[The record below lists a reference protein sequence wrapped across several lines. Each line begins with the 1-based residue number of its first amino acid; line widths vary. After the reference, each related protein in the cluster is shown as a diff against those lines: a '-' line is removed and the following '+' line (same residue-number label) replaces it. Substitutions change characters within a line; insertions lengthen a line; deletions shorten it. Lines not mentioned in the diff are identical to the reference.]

1 MKIKEIIRSNLSV
14 LNYRVEVN
22 GEPYDKDKHGDLVHL
37 NTEIGTY
44 EEYNPIFNVTFY
56 CSIIKF
62 TAIEQEK
69 MQKLLESEGKDAD
82 NSISAYMDKRI
93 NEISKE

>member
-22 GEPYDKDKHGDLVHL
+22 GEPYNEHEHGDLIHIK
-37 NTEIGTY
+37 TEIGTH
-44 EEYNPIFNVTFY
+44 EEYNHIFNVTFY

-69 MQKLLESEGKDAD
+69 MQKLLEV
-82 NSISAYMDKRI
+82 
-93 NEISKE
+93 KEK

>member
-1 MKIKEIIRSNLSV
+1 MTIKEIIRNNLSV

-44 EEYNPIFNVTFY
+44 EEYNHVFNVTFY

-62 TAIEQEK
+62 TAIEQKK
-69 MQKLLESEGKDAD
+69 MLKLLESKDKDVD
-82 NSISAYMDKRI
+82 NSLSDYMDKRI
-93 NEISKE
+93 KEIAKE